1 MIGGESGNSGDMKSY
16 KICDL
21 ILRSN
26 IPLPELLNANGKS
39 PDCIFLLLPPQD
51 QRPPPVDW
59 FHHWRLSNGK
69 IWLSFAKLG
78 CDYLLRFPGLGDFFL
93 LHEPKE
99 IRCYPASRTPKRT
112 IVHLLLDQVIP
123 LFLNKWGRLV
133 LHGSAVRGTSGAIA
147 FLGVTGAGK
156 STLTASFVN
165 HGLPLLTDDCL
176 LLEEKAGELL
186 VIPSYPGLRLW
197 DDTIS
202 AILNHVKPALCRVA
216 HYTWKKR
223 LGARNS
229 EFRFCV
235 GPVPLKR
242 IYILANP
249 KETKYTKKISIHS
262 ISPRDAIVELV
273 KYAFKLDI
281 LDRELLRR
289 EFESFARI
297 VRLYPFYHLSVP
309 RDLSRLPAVREAI
322 LNDFQHGDN

>member
-1 MIGGESGNSGDMKSY
+1 MKSY

-21 ILRSN
+21 ILGSN
-26 IPLPELLNANGKS
+26 IPLPELLNATGKS
-39 PDCIFLLLPPQD
+39 PDCTFLLLPPQK
-51 QRPPPVDW
+51 QKPPPIDW
-59 FHHWRLSNGK
+59 FHHWQLPSEE

-93 LHEPKE
+93 SHESRE
-99 IRCYPASRTPKRT
+99 IRCHPASRTPKRT

-133 LHGSAVRGTSGAIA
+133 LHGSAVCGPSGAIA
-147 FLGVTGAGK
+147 FVGVTGAGK

-165 HGLPLLTDDCL
+165 HGFPLLTDDCL
-176 LLEEKAGELL
+176 LLEENAGQLL

-202 AILNHVKPALCRVA
+202 ATLNRVKPARCRVA
-216 HYTWKKR
+216 HYTSKKR
-223 LGARNS
+223 IGSRNS

-235 GPVPLKR
+235 KPAPLKR
-242 IYILANP
+242 MYILANLE
-249 KETKYTKKISIHS
+249 ETEHATKISIDP

-281 LDRELLRR
+281 SDREMLRG
-289 EFESFARI
+289 EFECFARI
-297 VRLYPFYHLSVP
+297 VPLQLFYHLSVP
-309 RDLSRLPAVREAI
+309 RDLSRLPAIQEAI
-322 LNDFQHGDN
+322 LKDLESGDN